1 MTPTLYL
8 QGAALQPFAG
18 KPAPTKP
25 ACAVG
30 LVQAGLPANGVQR
43 PQMNHLAPIWHTFCN
58 HRGKQRSGALH
69 KNNEKVSLM
78 DNATSLPTGAAIAPA
93 AEKTTASRL
102 KSIFS
107 GSIGNMVEWYD
118 WYVYAAFSLY
128 FAKAFFPAGDT
139 TAQLL
144 NTAAIFAVGF
154 LMRPIGGWLMGLY
167 ADRKGR
173 KAALMASVL
182 LMCGGSLLIALTPGY
197 ETIGVAAPIL
207 LVFARLLQGLSV
219 GGEYGTSATYLSE
232 MASKERRGFFS
243 SFQYVTL
250 ISGQLI
256 ALAVLIILQQ
266 TLTTEQLYAWG
277 WRVPF
282 VIGALCAV
290 VALYLRRGMEETAS
304 VTKKEKSKESLMR
317 TLMRH
322 PKELMTV
329 VGLTMGG
336 TLAFYTYTTY
346 MQKYLVNTVGMS
358 ISDST
363 TISAATL
370 FLFMCLQPV
379 IGGLS
384 DKIGRRPILIAFGVL
399 GTLFTVPILSTLHT
413 VQTWWGAFFLIMAAL
428 IIVSGYTSIN
438 AVVKAELFP
447 TEIRALG
454 VGLPYALT
462 VSIFGGTAEYVALW
476 FKSNGM
482 ETGFYWY
489 VTGCIACS
497 LLVYATMKDT
507 KHHSRITTD

>member
-1 MTPTLYL
+1 MDNSST
-8 QGAALQPFAG
+8 
-18 KPAPTKP
+18 
-25 ACAVG
+25 
-30 LVQAGLPANGVQR
+30 LPAGAVSA
-43 PQMNHLAPIWHTFCN
+43 AP
-58 HRGKQRSGALH
+58 K
-69 KNNEKVSLM
+69 
-78 DNATSLPTGAAIAPA
+78 
-93 AEKTTASRL
+93 EKTTSSRI

-107 GSIGNMVEWYD
+107 GSVGNMVEWYD

-128 FAKAFFPAGDT
+128 FAKAFFPKGDT

-182 LMCGGSLLIALTPGY
+182 LMCFGSLVIALSPGY
-197 ETIGVAAPIL
+197 ETIGVWAPIL

-232 MASKERRGFFS
+232 MATKERRGFFS

-256 ALAVLIILQQ
+256 ALGVLIVLQQ
-266 TLTTEQLYAWG
+266 TLTEEQLYSWG

-290 VALYLRRGMEETAS
+290 VALYLRRGMEETES
-304 VTKKEKSKESLMR
+304 FKKTRVKPKESAMR
-317 TLMRH
+317 TLLRH
-322 PKELMTV
+322 PKELMSV

-346 MQKYLVNTVGMS
+346 IQKYLVNTVGMS

-370 FLFMCLQPV
+370 FLFMCIQPLV
-379 IGGLS
+379 GALS

-399 GTLFTVPILSTLHT
+399 GTLFTVPILTTLHT
-413 VQTWWGAFFLIMAAL
+413 ITTWWGAFFLIMAAL

-462 VSIFGGTAEYVALW
+462 VSIFGGTAEYIALW
-476 FKSNGM
+476 FKSAGM
-482 ETGFYWY
+482 ETGYYWY
-489 VTGCIACS
+489 VTACIACS
-497 LLVYATMKDT
+497 LAVYATMKDT
-507 KHHSRITTD
+507 RKHSRIETD

>member
-1 MTPTLYL
+1 MESTSTLS
-8 QGAALQPFAG
+8 AS
-18 KPAPTKP
+18 APTRTTS
-25 ACAVG
+25 
-30 LVQAGLPANGVQR
+30 QR
-43 PQMNHLAPIWHTFCN
+43 I
-58 HRGKQRSGALH
+58 
-69 KNNEKVSLM
+69 
-78 DNATSLPTGAAIAPA
+78 
-93 AEKTTASRL
+93 

-107 GSIGNMVEWYD
+107 GSVGNLVEWYD

-128 FAKAFFPAGDT
+128 FAKAFFPQGDL

-154 LMRPIGGWLMGLY
+154 LMRPIGGWLMGIY

-173 KAALMASVL
+173 KAALLASVL
-182 LMCGGSLLIALTPGY
+182 LMCFGSLIIALTPSY
-197 ETIGVAAPIL
+197 ETIGVAAPVL
-207 LVFARLLQGLSV
+207 LVVARLLQGLSV

-232 MASKERRGFFS
+232 MATKERRGFFS

-266 TLTTEQLYAWG
+266 TLTVEQLETWG

-282 VIGALCAV
+282 VIGAMCAV
-290 VALYLRRGMEETAS
+290 VALYLRRGMEETDS
-304 VTKKEKSKESLMR
+304 FKKTEAPKENIMR
-317 TLMRH
+317 TLLRH
-322 PKELMTV
+322 PKELLTV

-358 ISDST
+358 KNDST
-363 TISAATL
+363 MISAATL
-370 FLFMCLQPV
+370 FLFMLLQPLV
-379 IGGLS
+379 GALS

-399 GTLFTVPILSTLHT
+399 GTLFTYPILTTLHT
-413 VQTWWGAFFLIMAAL
+413 VQSWWGAFFLIMAAL

-476 FKSNGM
+476 FKSVGM
-482 ETGFYWY
+482 ESGFYWY

-497 LLVYATMKDT
+497 LLVYITMKDT
-507 KHHSRITTD
+507 RTHSRITTD

>member
-1 MTPTLYL
+1 MDNSST
-8 QGAALQPFAG
+8 
-18 KPAPTKP
+18 
-25 ACAVG
+25 
-30 LVQAGLPANGVQR
+30 LPAGAVSA
-43 PQMNHLAPIWHTFCN
+43 AP
-58 HRGKQRSGALH
+58 K
-69 KNNEKVSLM
+69 
-78 DNATSLPTGAAIAPA
+78 
-93 AEKTTASRL
+93 EKTTSSRI

-107 GSIGNMVEWYD
+107 GSVGNMVEWYD

-128 FAKAFFPAGDT
+128 FAKAFFPKGDT

-182 LMCGGSLLIALTPGY
+182 LMCFGSLVIALSPGY
-197 ETIGVAAPIL
+197 ETIGVWAPIL

-232 MASKERRGFFS
+232 MATKERRGFFS

-256 ALAVLIILQQ
+256 ALGVLIVLQQ
-266 TLTTEQLYAWG
+266 TLTEEQLYSWG

-290 VALYLRRGMEETAS
+290 VALYLRRGMEETES
-304 VTKKEKSKESLMR
+304 FKKTRVKPKESAMR
-317 TLMRH
+317 TLLRN

-370 FLFMCLQPV
+370 FLFMCIQPLV
-379 IGGLS
+379 GALS

-399 GTLFTVPILSTLHT
+399 GTLFTVPILTTLHT
-413 VQTWWGAFFLIMAAL
+413 ITTWWGAFFLIMAAL

-462 VSIFGGTAEYVALW
+462 VSIFGGTAEYIALW
-476 FKSNGM
+476 FKSAGM
-482 ETGFYWY
+482 ETGYYWY
-489 VTGCIACS
+489 VTACIACS
-497 LLVYATMKDT
+497 LAVYATMKDT
-507 KHHSRITTD
+507 RKHSRIETD

>member
-1 MTPTLYL
+1 MDNSST
-8 QGAALQPFAG
+8 
-18 KPAPTKP
+18 
-25 ACAVG
+25 
-30 LVQAGLPANGVQR
+30 LPAGAVSA
-43 PQMNHLAPIWHTFCN
+43 AP
-58 HRGKQRSGALH
+58 K
-69 KNNEKVSLM
+69 
-78 DNATSLPTGAAIAPA
+78 
-93 AEKTTASRL
+93 EKTTSSRI

-107 GSIGNMVEWYD
+107 GSVGNMVEWYD

-128 FAKAFFPAGDT
+128 FAKAFFPKGDT

-182 LMCGGSLLIALTPGY
+182 LMCFGSLVIALSPGY
-197 ETIGVAAPIL
+197 ETIGVWAPVL

-232 MASKERRGFFS
+232 MATKERRGFFS

-256 ALAVLIILQQ
+256 ALGVLIVLQQ
-266 TLTTEQLYAWG
+266 TLTEEQLYSWG

-290 VALYLRRGMEETAS
+290 VALYLRRGMEETES
-304 VTKKEKSKESLMR
+304 FKKVKVKPKESAMR

-370 FLFMCLQPV
+370 FLFMCIQPLV
-379 IGGLS
+379 GGLS

-399 GTLFTVPILSTLHT
+399 GTLFTVPILTTLHT
-413 VQTWWGAFFLIMAAL
+413 ITTWWGAFFLIMAAL

-462 VSIFGGTAEYVALW
+462 VSIFGGTAEYIALW
-476 FKSNGM
+476 FKSAGM
-482 ETGFYWY
+482 ETGYYWY
-489 VTGCIACS
+489 VTACIACS
-497 LLVYATMKDT
+497 LAVYATMKDT
-507 KHHSRITTD
+507 RKHSRIETD